1 MAQIYS
7 GILDLVGRTP
17 LVEAVNLEKKWNLK
31 AKLLL
36 KLEYFNPAG
45 SVKDRVAK
53 EMLED
58 AENNRERA
66 LELVKSLTDKYPLN
80 D

>member
-1 MAQIYS
+1 MTARGMKTEDMDVIA
-7 GILDLVGRTP
+7 
-17 LVEAVNLEKKWNLK
+17 EAIAL
-31 AKLLL
+31 
-36 KLEYFNPAG
+36 
-45 SVKDRVAK
+45 
-53 EMLED
+53 MLED